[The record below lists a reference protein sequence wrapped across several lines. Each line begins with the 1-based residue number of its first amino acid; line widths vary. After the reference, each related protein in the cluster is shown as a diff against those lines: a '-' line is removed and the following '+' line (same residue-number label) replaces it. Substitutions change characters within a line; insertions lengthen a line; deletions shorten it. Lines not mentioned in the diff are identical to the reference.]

1 VVATVPIALV
11 GWFFGDFVERLRQP
25 AVVAV
30 ALAVGALGILVAE
43 RVGSHRRTAE
53 SLSLLEAVGLGCAQA
68 AALVPG
74 VSRSGAVLTVA
85 MLFGLTRES
94 AARFTFL
101 VGIPAIFAAA
111 IRAAWTQGVD
121 GMAEHTIVLLVGF
134 ATSGLV
140 GYLAVTGLL
149 RYIASHSLDLFAYYR
164 LVIAAVLG
172 IWLVAL

>member
-1 VVATVPIALV
+1 VI
-11 GWFFGDFVERLRQP
+11 
-25 AVVAV
+25 
-30 ALAVGALGILVAE
+30 
-43 RVGSHRRTAE
+43 
-53 SLSLLEAVGLGCAQA
+53 
-68 AALVPG
+68 
-74 VSRSGAVLTVA
+74 TVA
-85 MLFGLTRES
+85 MLVGLTRES

-101 VGIPAIFAAA
+101 VGIPAILAAA